1 MYVGLNVE
9 KKKEE
14 KVLKIL
20 EMNLKKGFVKV
31 VPETFDD
38 LWHLYNIIYKGDEV
52 YAYTSREIKQDE
64 KYARAK
70 RGERVSVFMGVKVEK
85 VAWDKLLGRLRVHGV
100 ICHAPEIVPMGAH
113 HTLNIALNSPLTIV
127 KEEWARHH
135 LERLERAKK
144 TSEKPI
150 IIVAIDDEGYAIATT
165 TQYGVELKVEEKAR
179 LPGKLEAEK
188 RSTAVK
194 EFFQKVL
201 NSLRQIWS
209 ETHSSI
215 AVIGVGFIK
224 NDFLKFL
231 EEEALE
237 MAKSVVDVKSVNNS
251 GAAGIYEA
259 IRSGVL
265 TKTMKRLRVMEE
277 TEIVEEVFK
286 RLGKGERNVTYGMEE
301 VRRAADFGAVETLIL
316 ADITLREAKDEER
329 LSLERLMKDVE
340 QEGGKIIVVSAE
352 HEAGA
357 KLVAL
362 SGIAALLRF
371 ALPIN
376 H

>member
-1 MYVGLNVE
+1 
-9 KKKEE
+9 
-14 KVLKIL
+14 
-20 EMNLKKGFVKV
+20 MNLKKGFVKV
-31 VPETFDD
+31 IPETFDD
-38 LWHLYNIIYKGDEV
+38 LWHLYNIVYKGDEV

-70 RGERVSVFMGVKVEK
+70 SGERVSVFMGVKVEK
-85 VAWDKLLGRLRVHGV
+85 VAWDKLLGRLRVHGI
-100 ICHAPEIVPMGAH
+100 ICHAPEVVPTGAH

-127 KEEWARHH
+127 KEEWAHHH
-135 LERLERAKK
+135 LERLETAKK
-144 TSEKPI
+144 ASEKPI
-150 IIVAIDDEGYAIATT
+150 IIVAVDDEGYAIATT
-165 TQYGVELKVEEKAR
+165 TQYGVKLKVEEKTR

-201 NSLRQIWS
+201 KSLRQIRS
-209 ETHSSI
+209 ETRSSI
-215 AVIGVGFIK
+215 AIIGVGFIK
-224 NDFLKFL
+224 NDFVKFL
-231 EEEALE
+231 EKEAPE
-237 MAKSVVDVKSVNNS
+237 IVESVVDVKGVNNS
-251 GAAGIYEA
+251 GVAGIYEA

-265 TKTMKRLRVMEE
+265 TKTMRHLRVMEE
-277 TEIVEEVFK
+277 AEIVEEVLK

-329 LSLERLMKDVE
+329 LFLEQLMKNVE
-340 QEGGKIIVVSAE
+340 LKGGKIIVISTE

-362 SGIAALLRF
+362 GGIAALLRF
-371 ALPIN
+371 APPIQS
-376 H
+376 

>member
-1 MYVGLNVE
+1 M
-9 KKKEE
+9 
-14 KVLKIL
+14 KIL

-31 VPETFDD
+31 IPETFDD

-70 RGERVSVFMGVKVEK
+70 SGERVSVFMGVKVEK
-85 VAWDKLLGRLRVHGV
+85 VAWDKLLGRLRVHGI
-100 ICHAPEIVPMGAH
+100 ICHAPEVVPTGAH

-127 KEEWARHH
+127 KEEWAHHH
-135 LERLERAKK
+135 LERLETAKK
-144 TSEKPI
+144 ASEKPI
-150 IIVAIDDEGYAIATT
+150 IIVAVDDEGYAIATT
-165 TQYGVELKVEEKAR
+165 TQYGVELKVEEKTR

-201 NSLRQIWS
+201 KSLRQIRS
-209 ETHSSI
+209 ETRSSI
-215 AVIGVGFIK
+215 AIIGVGFIK
-224 NDFLKFL
+224 NDFVKFL
-231 EEEALE
+231 EKEAPE
-237 MAKSVVDVKSVNNS
+237 IAESVVDVKGVNNS
-251 GAAGIYEA
+251 GVAGIYEA

-265 TKTMKRLRVMEE
+265 TKTMRHLRVMEE
-277 TEIVEEVFK
+277 AEIVEEVLK

-301 VRRAADFGAVETLIL
+301 VRRAADFGAVEMLIL
-316 ADITLREAKDEER
+316 ADVTLREAKDEER
-329 LSLERLMKDVE
+329 LFLEQLMKNVE
-340 QEGGKIIVVSAE
+340 LKGGKIIVISTE

-362 SGIAALLRF
+362 GGIAALLRF
-371 ALPIN
+371 ASPIQS
-376 H
+376 